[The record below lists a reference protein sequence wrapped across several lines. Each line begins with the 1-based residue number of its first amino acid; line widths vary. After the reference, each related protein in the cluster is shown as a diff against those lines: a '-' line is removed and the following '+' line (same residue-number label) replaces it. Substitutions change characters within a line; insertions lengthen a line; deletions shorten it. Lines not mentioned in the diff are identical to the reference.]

1 MKTVSVNR
9 IPRQFPSSLLKPVE
23 VAFQRREGNRIK
35 CEICPHYCK
44 LDDGDIGSC
53 GGRQVIDGRFIATN
67 YAQVSSLQLDSI
79 EKKPFYHFFPGS
91 DILSV
96 GPNGCNL
103 NCVWC
108 QNWELSQ
115 NKAPTRTILPN
126 ELADMI
132 DAIDGIGAAYTYA
145 EPLIWFEY
153 LRDAGRVLHER
164 GLMNL
169 FVTNGYINAKPLEE
183 LLPIADAFNVDLKT
197 TDDDTFCHYCHG
209 HLEDVK
215 RNIYT
220 IYDAGKHL
228 EITHL
233 LVTGVNDNLRNIE
246 AIVYWISS
254 LDPAIPL
261 HLTRYYPSHYH
272 DNLPTDIPFMTE
284 AYRLARSAL
293 DNVYLGNVSTE
304 RTGASG
310 GGGGDEQNSFC
321 PGCGSLLIKR
331 DGYNVEIVG
340 LDGNCC
346 VECGKELDFH
356 IDVDEK
362 AVATRVFPVV
372 CERLHID

>member
-1 MKTVSVNR
+1 MKSV
-9 IPRQFPSSLLKPVE
+9 PLFPINPIKPVE
-23 VAFQRREGNRIK
+23 VGFQRREGNRIR

-44 LDDGDIGSC
+44 LGEGDVGIC
-53 GGRQVIDGRFIATN
+53 GGRSVINGRFIATN

-103 NCVWC
+103 SCAWC

-115 NKAPTRTILPN
+115 NNAPTRILQPT

-153 LRDAGRVLHER
+153 LRDAGRILHER

-169 FVTNGYINAKPLEE
+169 FVTNGFINAKPLQE
-183 LLPIADAFNVDLKT
+183 LLPISDAFNVDLKT
-197 TDDDTFCHYCHG
+197 TDDGTFCHYCKG

-215 RNIYT
+215 RNIYA

-233 LVTGVNDNLRNIE
+233 LVTGVNDNLHNIE
-246 AIVYWISS
+246 AVVNWVSA

-261 HLTRYYPSHYH
+261 HLIRYYPSNHY
-272 DNLPTDIPFMTE
+272 DKPPTSHQFMKE
-284 AYRLARSAL
+284 AYRLARSEL
-293 DNVYLGNVSTE
+293 SYVYLGNTS
-304 RTGASG
+304 A
-310 GGGGDEQNSFC
+310 GDEQNSYC
-321 PGCGSLLIKR
+321 PECGSLLVKR
-331 DGYNVEIVG
+331 DGSHVEMVG
-340 LDGNCC
+340 LDGNRCTNC
-346 VECGKELDFH
+346 KKELDFH
-356 IDVDEK
+356 VDVDEK
-362 AVATRVFPVV
+362 AAATRVFPIV
-372 CERLHID
+372 CERLRIN